1 MYFSWNIIRVN
12 KLKGLIV
19 VGHVTAVECTRNA
32 YKILVGMSE
41 EERPLEIYAW
51 IGTNVKIY
59 SYLLSR
65 DSSLE

>member
-19 VGHVTAVECTRNA
+19 VGHVTAVEYTRNA

-41 EERPLEIYAW
+41 E
-51 IGTNVKIY
+51 TT
-59 SYLLSR
+59 
-65 DSSLE
+65 